1 LRSGIPHHCQD
12 RHLTWSSDV
21 ERWTDYCDTIAD
33 GLRRIAV
40 TDRSG
45 AALATADGVARWV
58 SLTRAAHDAGGPL
71 YIIGNGGSAGIGTGG
86 SAGMGSH
93 MAADACKN
101 GHLRAM
107 SFSDVALLT
116 ATSNDLAYDQVF
128 SLPLERLARPMDL
141 LIAISS
147 SGNSPN
153 IVRALDASRA
163 LGLRAVTLTGMSAEN
178 RARRLGDLTFYVPL
192 SRYGWTE
199 SAHQA
204 IPHYWFDQYLCE
216 DTAGAL

>member
-1 LRSGIPHHCQD
+1 
-12 RHLTWSSDV
+12 V
-21 ERWTDYCDTIAD
+21 ERWSDYCETIAT
-33 GLRRIAV
+33 GLRKLAV

-45 AALATADGVARWV
+45 AAVSTADAVSQWVA
-58 SLTRAAHDAGGPL
+58 LTRTAHDGGGSL
-71 YIIGNGGSAGIGTGG
+71 FIIGNGGSAGM
-86 SAGMGSH
+86 ASH

-116 ATSNDLAYDQVF
+116 ATANDLAYEQVF
-128 SLPLERLARPMDL
+128 ALPLERLARPGDL

-153 IVRALDASRA
+153 ILRALESSRTI
-163 LGLRAVTLTGMSAEN
+163 GLRAVTLTGMDGGN
-178 RARRLGDLTFYVPL
+178 RARTLGDLNFYVPL

-199 SAHQA
+199 SAHQV
-204 IPHYWFDQYLCE
+204 ILHYWFDQYLCE
-216 DTAGAL
+216 HRQGAL